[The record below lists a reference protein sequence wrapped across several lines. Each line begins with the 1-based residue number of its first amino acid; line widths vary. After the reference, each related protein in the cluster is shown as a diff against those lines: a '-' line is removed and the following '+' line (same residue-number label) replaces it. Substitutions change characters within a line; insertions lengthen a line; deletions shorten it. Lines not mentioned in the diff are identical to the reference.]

1 MKETI
6 LKVLLG
12 LFLALTAGHSKELR
26 SKCSQI
32 SYYFKTFIYNFAV
45 SGENRKLEPIN
56 MFFFMIFSFGK

>member
-32 SYYFKTFIYNFAV
+32 SYYFKTFIYSFDT
-45 SGENRKLEPIN
+45 S
-56 MFFFMIFSFGK
+56 IFSNMWLEI